1 MLPFPPAI
9 EPPRIPSRVAHE
21 RPADRERRRRIAETA
36 YSLGAR
42 RGFDGGS
49 EQALEDWL
57 SATSMVDETAA
68 APGRPEAQR

>member
-1 MLPFPPAI
+1 MLPFPPEIKA
-9 EPPRIPSRVAHE
+9 PRIPSRVSHE
-21 RPADRERRRRIAETA
+21 RPAERERRRRIAETA

-57 SATSMVDETAA
+57 SATSIVDEAAA
-68 APGRPEAQR
+68 APARREGQR

>member
-1 MLPFPPAI
+1 MLPFPPEVKA
-9 EPPRIPSRVAHE
+9 PRIPSHVSHE

-57 SATSMVDETAA
+57 SATSIIDQTAP
-68 APGRPEAQR
+68 APARAEVQR